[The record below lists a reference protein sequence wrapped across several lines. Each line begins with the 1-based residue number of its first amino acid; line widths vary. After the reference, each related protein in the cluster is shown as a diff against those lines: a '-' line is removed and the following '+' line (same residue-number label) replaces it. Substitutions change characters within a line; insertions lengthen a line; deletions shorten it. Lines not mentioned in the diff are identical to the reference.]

1 MFKISLNLL
10 SILIN
15 INNKIQEMK
24 SDLENCHRNYEKN
37 VERNDNKNDDTSKR
51 GHEANSHL
59 FILFAKYCE
68 SHGFYSIT
76 YILFIYLV
84 RISKQT
90 VFNHKRNSK
99 KS

>member
-1 MFKISLNLL
+1 
-10 SILIN
+10 
-15 INNKIQEMK
+15 MK
-24 SDLENCHRNYEKN
+24 SDLENCHRNDEKK
-37 VERNDNKNDDTSKR
+37 VERYDDKNDDTLKR

-84 RISKQT
+84 RISKLT
-90 VFNHKRNSK
+90 CRK
-99 KS
+99 

>member
-1 MFKISLNLL
+1 
-10 SILIN
+10 
-15 INNKIQEMK
+15 MK

-84 RISKQT
+84 RISKHT

>member
-1 MFKISLNLL
+1 MFKISLNLS

-15 INNKIQEMK
+15 INNKMQEMK
-24 SDLENCHRNYEKN
+24 SDLENCHRNDEKN
-37 VERNDNKNDDTSKR
+37 VERNDDKNDDTLKR

-59 FILFAKYCE
+59 FILLAKYCE

-84 RISKQT
+84 RISKLT
-90 VFNHKRNSK
+90 VFNH
-99 KS
+99 

>member
-1 MFKISLNLL
+1 
-10 SILIN
+10 
-15 INNKIQEMK
+15 MK
-24 SDLENCHRNYEKN
+24 SDLENCHRNDEKN
-37 VERNDNKNDDTSKR
+37 GDTSKR

-84 RISKQT
+84 RISKLT
-90 VFNHKRNSK
+90 CRK
-99 KS
+99 